1 MKILTLC
8 GSIALTMMCNTTL
21 AQDHSA
27 SKMLVTDKSPKK
39 IAQARKKISSEFLNA
54 YKQEG
59 EPKIAIFWN
68 KKFDDQLSQ
77 WNATNRIS
85 KTGETNTDIKEK
97 FEPNSSNDGYVRNTS
112 GGSRIVEAKYIEEKI
127 VAKNREGFGELNDFS
142 FGGGFVQSML
152 ESGVYLI
159 DRDAIMRLMQRDSA
173 KSSGAEMI
181 SDAKKIET
189 DALLGYADLLAEIV
203 FSKEFSASSP
213 MNREFLVTVKEIS
226 TGRLITMFRSS
237 AIPTNVNKFKA
248 NGSGGY
254 DEINVSLKDGNFR
267 PERAGEQLAYELM
280 QKLLQVW

>member
-1 MKILTLC
+1 MKIMTLC
-8 GSIALTMMCNTTL
+8 GSIVLTMMCNTVF

-27 SKMLVTDKSPKK
+27 SKMLVTEKSPKK
-39 IAQARKKISSEFLNA
+39 IAQAREELSSKFLHA
-54 YKQEG
+54 YKKEG

-85 KTGETNTDIKEK
+85 KTGETNTDSKEK

-127 VAKNREGFGELNDFS
+127 EAKNRDGFGELNDFS
-142 FGGGFVQSML
+142 FSGGFVQPML

-173 KSSGAEMI
+173 KASGAEMI

-203 FSKEFSASSP
+203 FSKEFSADSP

-237 AIPTNVNKFKA
+237 AMPSNINKFKA
-248 NGSGGY
+248 SESGY
-254 DEINVSLKDGNFR
+254 DSVNVNLKDGNFR
-267 PERAGEQLAYELM
+267 PELAGEQLAYELM
-280 QKLLQVW
+280 QKLIQVW

>member
-1 MKILTLC
+1 MKIITLC
-8 GSIALTMMCNTTL
+8 SSIVLTMMCNT
-21 AQDHSA
+21 AIAEEHSA
-27 SKMLVTDKSPKK
+27 SKMLVTKNSPQK
-39 IAQARKKISSEFLNA
+39 IAQAREELASNFLTA

-77 WNATNRIS
+77 WSATSRIS
-85 KTGETNTDIKEK
+85 TTGETSTDTKDK
-97 FEPNSSNDGYVRNTS
+97 FEPNSANEGYVRNTS
-112 GGSRIVEAKYIEEKI
+112 GGSRIVEAKYTEEKI
-127 VAKNREGFGELNDFS
+127 EAKKRDGFGELNDFS
-142 FGGGFVQSML
+142 FSGGFVQSLL
-152 ESGVYLI
+152 ESGVYII

-203 FSKEFSASSP
+203 FSKEFSAASP

-237 AIPTNVNKFKA
+237 AMPSNINKFKA
-248 NGSGGY
+248 SESGY
-254 DEINVSLKDGNFR
+254 DSVNVNLKDGSFR
-267 PERAGEQLAYELM
+267 PELAGEQLAYELM
-280 QKLLQVW
+280 QKLVKIW